1 MEKENNVELINED
14 LFDDEKIESLIKNK
28 KMQSLAYTN
37 KSDSVG
43 VASFNDKFISY
54 MTNEKGNV
62 MYTKIFNVFFTALI
76 TSREIYN
83 DFSYVDDKI
92 NKSNNK

>member
-1 MEKENNVELINED
+1 MAVKKSLFNIKGMVRDAAASKFTPEYAYENQNLRIIAT
-14 LFDDEKIESLIKNK
+14 DDN
-28 KMQSLAYTN
+28 T
-37 KSDSVG
+37 
-43 VASFNDKFISY
+43 SY
-54 MTNEKGNV
+54 GLTNEKGNV